1 MTKTLTKNK
10 GGRPKIVLS
19 KKQIEEVG
27 ELAKRLTTEQIADY
41 LGIAQAT
48 FYEIQKRQPAL
59 ALAYKKGKQ
68 KGVNWVISKLMQ
80 KIEDGDTAATIFY
93 IKTQAGW
100 SEKQQIDMNAN
111 ISGSTFPQF
120 IFEVDGKSK
129 KD

>member
-48 FYEIQKRQPAL
+48 FYVSVKFPAPN
-59 ALAYKKGKQ
+59 K
-68 KGVNWVISKLMQ
+68 
-80 KIEDGDTAATIFY
+80 
-93 IKTQAGW
+93 
-100 SEKQQIDMNAN
+100 NAN
-111 ISGSTFPQF
+111 L
-120 IFEVDGKSK
+120 
-129 KD
+129 